1 MVLGLRS
8 KHKKGASVQVEYV
21 IQVDEIKPWPPS
33 HSLKSVQS
41 VLLQWENDGHTS
53 GSIVSTAGDGNIE
66 FKEAFNLPLTLC
78 REKKAHD
85 KFQKNFLDFY
95 LYELR
100 KDKTT
105 RGQLLGTSVINLA
118 DFGLIEEVVS
128 IYTPLNCKKTSK
140 NSEQPALFVSIHPT
154 ERGSSSSSQV
164 SASREGD
171 GLADS
176 VNDKNEDED
185 DIASFT
191 DDESSHSEVTFLFSL
206 AFLISHCQEMLWL
219 IKSVSIITIRSL
231 SLERESHHRTTM

>member
-33 HSLKSVQS
+33 QSLKSVQS
-41 VLLQWENDGHTS
+41 VLLQWENDGQNS
-53 GSIVSTAGDGNIE
+53 GSVVSTVGDGTIE
-66 FKEAFNLPLTLC
+66 FKDSFTLSLTLC

-128 IYTPLNCKKTSK
+128 IYTPVSCKKSSK

-164 SASREGD
+164 GVTREGD
-171 GLADS
+171 GQESVADS
-176 VNDKNEDED
+176 VNGRNEDDD

-191 DDESSHSEVTFLFSL
+191 DDDESSHSSQNVAEAARFSPSQQGKVFVTFIFC
-206 AFLISHCQEMLWL
+206 LIFQ
-219 IKSVSIITIRSL
+219 IR
-231 SLERESHHRTTM
+231 EFA